1 MIVEM
6 RLVDWLTA
14 ARLSND
20 TLILTLPTLP
30 RSVDTEGKSQSRRE
44 VTTVTSTRT
53 HQDKL
58 VAIKYFSFVLKLR
71 LK

>member
-30 RSVDTEGKSQSRRE
+30 RSVDTALKARARAGERSPQSPAPE
-44 VTTVTSTRT
+44 HTRT
-53 HQDKL
+53 
-58 VAIKYFSFVLKLR
+58 S
-71 LK
+71 